1 MFRFLMETET
11 YTNVNNKP
19 MPLCLT
25 TVWHGER
32 EFICLSISKRRR
44 GKTRIRILSI
54 FEQIFRD
61 KKRRRANLS
70 LKIKKPDKKVD
81 QRAKSKS
88 IYQILISSS
97 SEIGQIDTFP
107 SCERDIRESR
117 AAVWGQ
123 VLRKDG
129 GKGTRKKSMVGEKR
143 EH

>member
-25 TVWHGER
+25 TVWLR

-117 AAVWGQ
+117 AAV
-123 VLRKDG
+123 
-129 GKGTRKKSMVGEKR
+129 
-143 EH
+143 